1 MKREMVTNEMNRYL
15 FYDNEMRVFAFKK
28 GERKKKILLPTDY
41 IYTEFGN
48 KKFVSFYKEVLGQYL
63 RAFEFLVDAISK
75 EPVVLRENNYFNEFQ
90 YRKICHYYMME
101 KKFTESE
108 WADLQEK
115 SYLQGLYVEMKP
127 IDEFLSFNQ
136 RRYDIGIND
145 TKACEV
151 LKRKLV
157 KESE

>member
-1 MKREMVTNEMNRYL
+1 MSL
-15 FYDNEMRVFAFKK
+15 LYD
-28 GERKKKILLPTDY
+28 G
-41 IYTEFGN
+41 
-48 KKFVSFYKEVLGQYL
+48 
-63 RAFEFLVDAISK
+63 
-75 EPVVLRENNYFNEFQ
+75 
-90 YRKICHYYMME
+90 

-108 WADLQEK
+108 WVDLQEK
-115 SYLQGLYVEMKP
+115 SNLQGLYVEMKP